1 MQRKNTVFTF
11 ISEPPP
17 TLGEAKVVQGE
28 WNAKEKRSF
37 YFHFRAAAYL
47 GRSQSGARRV
57 ECKGKTQEMYER
69 AGGASYFPCGAACVE
84 TRFIAS
90 HPLGA
95 QPRLGILPS
104 LWAIRAVRDAMNR
117 VSTWRISHAGGG
129 MLPRGRRPRRGRA
142 MSSLGWSAAEP
153 EVGRMVRKSASK
165 RSLCRCGLWHRR
177 LFEAIFVMCSLSAGS
192 ATLHPRLRI
201 ARPPWGRSCCEGPMM
216 RSGSVSERQDVRLR
230 RDAIHRVS
238 PARGVAPPRHS
249 SLASGHPGGER
260 RDESRLYVADFPC
273 GWRGVFRPRGCR
285 PHRGRT
291 IDNRG

>member
-95 QPRLGILPS
+95 QPRPGILPPRR
-104 LWAIRAVRDAMNR
+104 AVRAVRDAMNR
-117 VSTWRISHAGGG
+117 VATWRTS
-129 MLPRGRRPRRGRA
+129 RA
-142 MSSLGWSAAEP
+142 DRVCFRD
-153 EVGRMVRKSASK
+153 VGY
-165 RSLCRCGLWHRR
+165 C
-177 LFEAIFVMCSLSAGS
+177 
-192 ATLHPRLRI
+192 
-201 ARPPWGRSCCEGPMM
+201 
-216 RSGSVSERQDVRLR
+216 LR

-238 PARGVAPPRHS
+238 PARGVAPLRHS
-249 SLASGHPGGER
+249 LLRWAIR
-260 RDESRLYVADFPC
+260 AVRDAMNHVSTWRTSRADWCVPLQAA
-273 GWRGVFRPRGCR
+273 
-285 PHRGRT
+285 
-291 IDNRG
+291 